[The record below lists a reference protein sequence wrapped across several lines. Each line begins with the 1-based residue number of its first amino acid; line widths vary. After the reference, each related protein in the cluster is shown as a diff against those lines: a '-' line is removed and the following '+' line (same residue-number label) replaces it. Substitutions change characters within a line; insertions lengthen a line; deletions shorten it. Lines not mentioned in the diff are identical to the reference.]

1 MTAIVNGDSYEL
13 VAGNKTVEVT
23 GAYTVSAASIN
34 MTSSGELNITGDK
47 VFTHAITWNAWDTYG
62 VGYVYTNNH
71 IYTYTNGVSSTSS
84 VKQPPK
90 IPTP

>member
-1 MTAIVNGDSYEL
+1 
-13 VAGNKTVEVT
+13 
-23 GAYTVSAASIN
+23 
-34 MTSSGELNITGDK
+34 MTSSGEFNITGDNVNMLSSAEFNITGDK

-71 IYTYTNGVSSTSS
+71 IYTYTNGVPSTSNA
-84 VKQPPK
+84 KQPPK